1 MKTNS
6 SEEISVLLLT
16 KDHTIKPFD
25 CEDDDLNDFLF
36 NEAIL
41 YQEQM
46 LATTFIIENNE
57 RTLGYYSIL
66 NDAFRVEEANFSS
79 KSQYKKFVGELLPH
93 PKRYLKS
100 IPAVKIGRLGIDKTC
115 KGKGLGTQII
125 YDVINECLNLNEK
138 QACRIITVDAYKQA
152 QSFYEQFGF
161 KYFTHKD
168 ENQEVRQ
175 MFLDLIN
182 VT

>member
-46 LATTFIIENNE
+46 LATTF
-57 RTLGYYSIL
+57 
-66 NDAFRVEEANFSS
+66 
-79 KSQYKKFVGELLPH
+79 
-93 PKRYLKS
+93 
-100 IPAVKIGRLGIDKTC
+100 RLIK
-115 KGKGLGTQII
+115 
-125 YDVINECLNLNEK
+125 N
-138 QACRIITVDAYKQA
+138 
-152 QSFYEQFGF
+152 
-161 KYFTHKD
+161 
-168 ENQEVRQ
+168 
-175 MFLDLIN
+175 
-182 VT
+182 